1 MGLFSFLNDSI
12 LRMDLLSSSPSFRV
26 RKEPNY
32 ETIFGGIF
40 SFLMM
45 GGFAYVLYLQ
55 FVAMLSYEQITYSQG
70 LADDINSDT
79 TITSLRFAVSIDGVD
94 LTANTKK
101 FIYKL
106 YQNSIVTVN
115 GTPTQVKS

>member
-1 MGLFSFLNDSI
+1 M
-12 LRMDLLSSSPSFRV
+12 
-26 RKEPNY
+26 
-32 ETIFGGIF
+32 
-40 SFLMM
+40 
-45 GGFAYVLYLQ
+45 LYLQ

-115 GTPTQVKS
+115 GRPTQVKS